1 MATKIATA
9 SARADSSS
17 GENAPGA
24 SGARLGAGG
33 TGGGKRGG
41 SRGGKA
47 GKNRG
52 QTPTQGQSQQ
62 RDKAKGKAKA
72 PPQWLQLPHTQEQR
86 KSEEVGAS
94 PSSPTE
100 AGADAGTG
108 TEEGGTEEV
117 VCWICAEPVKYY
129 SVSACNHRTCHVC
142 ALRLRAL
149 YKRLDCTFCKVRPH
163 SRPYRVQLTSVH

>member
-1 MATKIATA
+1 MATKISTA
-9 SARADSSS
+9 HARADSSS

-24 SGARLGAGG
+24 SGAGGA
-33 TGGGKRGG
+33 GGGKRGG
-41 SRGGKA
+41 GRGGKA

-52 QTPTQGQSQQ
+52 QTLARGQGQQ
-62 RDKAKGKAKA
+62 RDKEKGGAKV
-72 PPQWLQLPHTQEQR
+72 PPQWLQLPHSQ
-86 KSEEVGAS
+86 EEVGAS
-94 PSSPTE
+94 PSPPTE
-100 AGADAGTG
+100 ASADAGAG

-149 YKRLDCTFCKVRPH
+149 YKRLDCTFCKVRVH
-163 SRPYRVQLTSVH
+163 SHPYRVELTNVH

>member
-9 SARADSSS
+9 HAHADSLS

-24 SGARLGAGG
+24 SVARLGAGG

-41 SRGGKA
+41 GRGGRA

-52 QTPTQGQSQQ
+52 QTPARGQGQQ
-62 RDKAKGKAKA
+62 RDKEKGKANLKV
-72 PPQWLQLPHTQEQR
+72 PPQWLQVPHTQE
-86 KSEEVGAS
+86 EVGGS

-100 AGADAGTG
+100 ASADSGAGA
-108 TEEGGTEEV
+108 EEGGTEEV

-149 YKRLDCTFCKVRPH
+149 YKRLDCTFCKVRVH
-163 SRPYRVQLTSVH
+163 SRPYQVELINVR